1 MATNEGIHMTGGRID
16 AGALAVGSNARA
28 TNSTTAAEQALTDQ
42 GHTELAGRLA
52 EVVRLL
58 EAHAASLDNPDEIK
72 ETTDTIAT
80 ELTRPKPNRTTLA
93 GLLTA
98 LAAGVSPVATLATA
112 VDALARTA
120 LALF

>member
-28 TNSTTAAEQALTDQ
+28 TNITTAEQALTDQ
-42 GHTELAGRLA
+42 GHTELAAQLA

-58 EAHAASLDNPDEIK
+58 EAHAASLDNPDEVK
-72 ETTDTIAT
+72 EATDTIAA